1 MAANGGTIYARG
13 ATPGGPVHAIWQNF
27 ERRVWCVRRRRR
39 RHAARPLTA
48 STLRRRRSLL
58 NLSVPYPRQQP
69 HKTKRGE
76 MPGGQPADALLY
88 DQNVLDWAFVGE
100 RVGDHDFVS
109 RGFTKNMRVLS
120 RTKSYRSFGTTQ
132 SLQVRPPPPA
142 RPPARRR
149 RRRRSPPVS
158 RPPRSEHA
166 RRHGSARRALHSSVR
181 AAIDGARSQHV
192 GHLVVACQGHA
203 DGGTR
208 AQGPSVALFGGERRL
223 PVPGGEGA
231 GGGLARVERRREGEA
246 PRPEGDRAPLAHEA
260 VADGPRPFCLLNLV
274 AGLRRSQ
281 DCDAAVRP
289 VAPRGRR
296 VGR

>member
-39 RHAARPLTA
+39 PHAARPLTA
-48 STLRRRRSLL
+48 SVAPPPPRRSLL

-120 RTKSYRSFGTTQ
+120 PYEKLQIVWNDTVAAGPPTTAG
-132 SLQVRPPPPA
+132 PPA
-142 RPPARRR
+142 RPPPPPPPP
-149 RRRRSPPVS
+149 RSPPPVS

-166 RRHGSARRALHSSVR
+166 RRDGSAR
-181 AAIDGARSQHV
+181 
-192 GHLVVACQGHA
+192 
-203 DGGTR
+203 
-208 AQGPSVALFGGERRL
+208 
-223 PVPGGEGA
+223 
-231 GGGLARVERRREGEA
+231 
-246 PRPEGDRAPLAHEA
+246 
-260 VADGPRPFCLLNLV
+260 
-274 AGLRRSQ
+274 
-281 DCDAAVRP
+281 
-289 VAPRGRR
+289 
-296 VGR
+296 